1 MNNVVIQDQI
11 HKALGISTTPSAD
24 FMNDENYV
32 DDEICVLDIK
42 NLRPQNGNLHV
53 SEAFDES
60 LQEIKPDNFSRM
72 AKNFYSANKDFLVKL
87 LTELFWLI
95 QVTLYPGDP
104 AQLEKYQKSVG
115 KLWTNF
121 IFPLETHNKDRD
133 FFFDS
138 FPYFATQTIQR
149 LYINLSHANPET
161 TNGTFRLKL
170 CSTIVRLFTSMTP
183 LESQLGNNLTR
194 YFSKPPEAYIEDT
207 DSNREPEILDTKES
221 TDADDIITDVKLPVE
236 DLKTL
241 TKMQRR
247 KRPISKQINM
257 AGVSSLI
264 SAATN
269 HRSVPFEHDAQIVIQ
284 YPKNELDWTI
294 NLPPLLPPPRP
305 PLPTGVNDRAR
316 RTREYNPMA
325 EPRSYLH
332 RSLRPNICDSI
343 TEMKNSFETES
354 NFRLEHQQ
362 KLELD
367 LKEMKNRLMSADK
380 ATKDKFIS
388 DLRALQMAR
397 KRNETP
403 EIPEEKVKVNVN
415 QNQQQPVS
423 VVTSAR
429 NEKEQM
435 NDDVDKAEKEEA
447 KNGAKA
453 ALDSLRAAHDEAL
466 PMFDLM
472 MRPAFKHH
480 PAESHV
486 GGGFIEGVIR
496 PIMEERREK
505 RDQDEKIKAAHAAAR
520 QLDPELNSTLDQK
533 RTSKMGLKKVSQ

>member
-1 MNNVVIQDQI
+1 MNNLFHDQI
-11 HKALGISTTPSAD
+11 NQAIGLTSMKY
-24 FMNDENYV
+24 ENNAKEEWV
-32 DDEICVLDIK
+32 DDEICIIDIK
-42 NLRPQNGNLHV
+42 KLRPCRGNLHTA
-53 SEAFDES
+53 EAFDES
-60 LQEIKPDNFSRM
+60 LQEIKPDNFTRM
-72 AKNFYSANKDFLVKL
+72 MKAFYTSNKEFLVNL

-95 QVTLYPGDP
+95 QVSLYSDDK
-104 AQLEKYQKSVG
+104 QLIEKHEKIVG
-115 KLWTNF
+115 KLWTHF
-121 IFPLETHNKDRD
+121 IFPLETYNKDRD

-149 LYINLSHANPET
+149 IYINITHANSDT
-161 TNGTFRLKL
+161 TNSAFRIKL
-170 CSTIVRLFTSMTP
+170 CAFIVKIFTSMTP
-183 LESQLGNNLTR
+183 LESQLGNNLTK
-194 YFSKPPEAYIEDT
+194 YFSKPPEAYIDDT
-207 DSNREPEILDTKES
+207 ESNREPEIIDTKEAA
-221 TDADDIITDVKLPVE
+221 DADDIITDVKLPFE

-257 AGVSSLI
+257 AGVSALI

-284 YPKNELDWTI
+284 YPKSESDWTT
-294 NLPPLLPPPRP
+294 NLPPLLPPARP
-305 PLPTGVNDRAR
+305 PLPTGVNERAR

-343 TEMKNSFETES
+343 TEMKNTFEQES
-354 NFRLEHQQ
+354 NNRLEHQQ

-367 LKEMKNRLMSADK
+367 LKEMKQRLQMADK
-380 ATKDKFIS
+380 AMKDKFIA
-388 DLRALQMAR
+388 DLRALQMSR

-403 EIPEEKVKVNVN
+403 EIPEEKVKVSVAQN
-415 QNQQQPVS
+415 NQQAS

-429 NEKEQM
+429 AEKEQL
-435 NDDVDKAEKEEA
+435 NDEADKAEKEEA

-453 ALDSLRAAHDEAL
+453 ALDSLRAAHDDAL

-480 PAESHV
+480 PAEAHV
-486 GGGFIEGVIR
+486 GSGFIEGVIK
-496 PIMEERREK
+496 PIMDERREK
-505 RDQDEKIKAAHAAAR
+505 RDQDEKIKAAHAAAK
-520 QLDPELNSTLDQK
+520 QLDNEIAGAMEQK
-533 RTSKMGLKKVSQ
+533 RSSKAAIKKMSQNV